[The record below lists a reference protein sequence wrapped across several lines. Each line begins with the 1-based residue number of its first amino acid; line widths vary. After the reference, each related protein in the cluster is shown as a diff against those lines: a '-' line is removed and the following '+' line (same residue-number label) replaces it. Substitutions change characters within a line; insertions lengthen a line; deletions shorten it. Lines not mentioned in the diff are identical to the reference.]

1 MATEDEN
8 RWSWFCHETNISSE
22 AGDDGA
28 YMSECTV
35 NFAAFLLHLL
45 FVIIACL
52 VLIWRRWWCVFR
64 EVTSPYLIK
73 WPGHNTR
80 WVLSFILVVLA
91 FASLGE
97 GILTEMARK
106 EPSPQLQFYL
116 PACLLLIATIISMLY
131 YQLAE
136 NWKSPGLLW
145 LLLAYWFFCFVI
157 NVVRITHLLQE
168 NVAGIDAAVLWI
180 AVLMLVSYILLL
192 VLEVHL
198 VALEFQIC
206 RIRGKQYDILS
217 RESNNDDMWYT
228 ENCVSFPYCIT
239 FWWMNWV
246 FKLGFQRP
254 LEITDLGS
262 LPKNHRAEHLY
273 EIFKVDFQ
281 KELEYKTSIGKS
293 PSVWKVFLR
302 VFKGEIFWAGIIRL
316 IYDLTC
322 LVGPLALNGVVAYA
336 IAYGDEVRE
345 PFLNSLIY
353 LLF

>member
-198 VALEFQIC
+198 VALE
-206 RIRGKQYDILS
+206 
-217 RESNNDDMWYT
+217 
-228 ENCVSFPYCIT
+228 
-239 FWWMNWV
+239 
-246 FKLGFQRP
+246 
-254 LEITDLGS
+254 
-262 LPKNHRAEHLY
+262 
-273 EIFKVDFQ
+273 
-281 KELEYKTSIGKS
+281 EYKTSIGKS